1 MARVAA
7 RLDEAFGGPTGLSAC
22 LRRIEARLEVSMKT
36 RIGVLLALG
45 MGCAGLDGVAQDRGA
60 ATFRLRSDK
69 LKRLAEH
76 VVIAEGNVDAEVN
89 DWRIRADSLEVQGE
103 LVEQSRG
110 PARIVAEGH
119 VVMERGSERLR
130 LRRLEF
136 EPRTGRGVFELQ

>member
-1 MARVAA
+1 
-7 RLDEAFGGPTGLSAC
+7 
-22 LRRIEARLEVSMKT
+22 MKT